1 MRSEYIQ
8 STSSRETILPAIV
21 QETILVHES
30 HINQESQFPAAVQLH
45 SAVAAGEAEESQLLK
60 LKPDVSAQVQP
71 FQLSAQSEKDS
82 NMDGKT
88 HGSNKPVKT
97 SKRPFQHASSEKPTK
112 SSKSVETTP
121 PPEEAQIA
129 ISAPTTHVQQ
139 GKDSTARHVINR
151 PDGEETTRLRN
162 CPDGSSRNGVW
173 VKGNASVGQ
182 GEVVEVLRKDFAGE
196 EGFAYIRTGNNIEGF
211 VRSEYIQSTI
221 LEGSQKPTS
230 SHPVLAS
237 HKAFITNSCI
247 PHVIREEVDSI
258 DCSSTQVTPTNESL
272 C

>member
-1 MRSEYIQ
+1 MFKFKNSKTASEILFIHI
-8 STSSRETILPAIV
+8 TKRIHPESSAEVL
-21 QETILVHES
+21 
-30 HINQESQFPAAVQLH
+30 LH
-45 SAVAAGEAEESQLLK
+45 SHKGVPEIERK
-60 LKPDVSAQVQP
+60 KRP
-71 FQLSAQSEKDS
+71 FAFETPLVEDRSS
-82 NMDGKT
+82 
-88 HGSNKPVKT
+88 KPVKT